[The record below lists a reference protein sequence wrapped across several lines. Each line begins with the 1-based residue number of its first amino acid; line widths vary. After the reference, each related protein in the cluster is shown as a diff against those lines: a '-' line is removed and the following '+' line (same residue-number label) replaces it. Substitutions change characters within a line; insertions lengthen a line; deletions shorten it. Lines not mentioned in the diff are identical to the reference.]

1 MSLVTVTTGG
11 RRAITVSCA
20 RAEANAIVPSS
31 RIPACR
37 LRRRPACP
45 SGEHR
50 LSHVIR
56 MIRALIQVSA
66 AEHPLGVGGVT
77 LVGMNRTTLT
87 KLLIT
92 LALIIAVALLS
103 RGARAL
109 MRALI
114 KGSAH
119 ERGYFWGR
127 QAIRILGTLILV
139 VGIISIWF
147 DDPSRLATAVGLISA
162 GVAIALQRVVTAFAA
177 YLIILRGRIFNVG
190 DRITIG
196 GVRGDVVA
204 LDFMQTTVMEM
215 GQAPD
220 EQGDEPSMWVHG
232 RQYSGRLVRI
242 TNDKLFDS
250 PIYNFTREFPYL
262 WEEIRIP
269 ISYKDDRATAEH
281 ILLEVAN
288 RHTAPKVDA
297 AMTAFA
303 GLQERYRMVRDYD
316 LRPRVFYRLT
326 DNWVELALRF
336 VVEADAART
345 TKDAIS
351 RDILSALEAKK
362 IGIASATFEIVGLP
376 PLRISRVGASEQS

>member
-1 MSLVTVTTGG
+1 
-11 RRAITVSCA
+11 
-20 RAEANAIVPSS
+20 
-31 RIPACR
+31 
-37 LRRRPACP
+37 
-45 SGEHR
+45 
-50 LSHVIR
+50 

-109 MRALI
+109 MRALL

-127 QAIRILGTLILV
+127 QAIRILGALILV

-147 DDPSRLATAVGLISA
+147 DDPSRLATAVGLVSA

-220 EQGDEPSMWVHG
+220 EQGDAPSMWVHG
-232 RQYSGRLVRI
+232 RQYTGRLVRV
-242 TNDKLFDS
+242 TNDKLFDT
-250 PIYNFTREFPYL
+250 PIYNFTREFTFV
-262 WEEIRIP
+262 WEEMRIP
-269 ISYKDDRATAEH
+269 ISYKDDRGAAEQ

-288 RHTAPKVDA
+288 RHTAPTLPEA
-297 AMTAFA
+297 TAAFA
-303 GLQERYRMVRDYD
+303 KLRERFRTVRDD
-316 LRPRVFYRLT
+316 ELRPRVFYRLT
-326 DNWVELALRF
+326 DNWVELSLRF
-336 VVEADAART
+336 VVDADRARGV
-345 TKDAIS
+345 KDAMS
-351 RDILSALEAKK
+351 RDILSALEAKQ
-362 IGIASATFEIVGLP
+362 IGIASATFEILSLP
-376 PLRISRVGASEQS
+376 PLRISRAGASEQS